1 MKMTDTLT
9 RELRIHV
16 TTRLP
21 IELDAAYVKALL
33 EKIKELLPTGE
44 ADITADIMGVE

>member
-1 MKMTDTLT
+1 MTDLLT

-21 IELDAAYVKALL
+21 IGLDESYVRELL

-44 ADITADIMGVE
+44 ANLTADIIN

>member
-1 MKMTDTLT
+1 MPDLLT
-9 RELRIHV
+9 CELRIHV

-21 IELDAAYVKALL
+21 VGLDAVYVKALL

-44 ADITADIMGVE
+44 ADITADIIN

>member
-1 MKMTDTLT
+1 MTDTLP

-16 TTRLP
+16 ITRLP
-21 IELDAAYVKALL
+21 IGLDEAYVKALL

-44 ADITADIMGVE
+44 ADITADIVGAA

>member
-1 MKMTDTLT
+1 MPDLLT

-16 TTRLP
+16 ITRLP
-21 IELDAAYVKALL
+21 IGLDEAYVKALL

-44 ADITADIMGVE
+44 ADITADIVGAA